1 MKINSQT
8 IKQMIAEELDSV
20 MSEFKMPDT
29 IPTPE
34 MLGFKK
40 VKIDPSMISQA
51 KEILNSVDM
60 KGLGDFLKKNFPM
73 DKLKLKEA
81 VEKSIPRRKRSAGE
95 IITENVEI
103 MRADR
108 MWQEN
113 FNENIQELIQISK
126 EDPSQKELIT
136 EWVKIFIFEKSKTWA
151 DKNIP
156 TIKSF
161 TKKSYEML
169 KGFLEAVIYPENT
182 AMQIIISLAFFFLPL
197 YLGFQS
203 LFLFDAVSGGILEGV
218 MMVAVFAAPA
228 LMLNYGKA
236 SDMKR
241 NQDNED

>member
-8 IKQMIAEELDSV
+8 IKQIIAEELDSV
-20 MSEFKMPDT
+20 MNEFKMPDT

-40 VKIDPSMISQA
+40 VKIDPSMVSQA

-108 MWQEN
+108 MWQNN

-151 DKNIP
+151 DRNIP

-169 KGFLEAVIYPENT
+169 KGFLEAVIYPEDP
-182 AMQIIISLAFFFLPL
+182 AMQLVVACAFMIVPM

-203 LFLFDAVSGGILEGV
+203 LLLFDVVTEGMFFGMLMAAVTVGSS
-218 MMVAVFAAPA
+218 
-228 LMLNYGKA
+228 LMINYTKA